1 VALDWNT
8 PRTDLA
14 TALLSLALTPSAPG
28 YIVGAARLGEL
39 DAIGAAYDADAAR
52 LATEISAENSAYSA
66 AVTSW
71 SAVIDAPWSNLDLA
85 CRYIELR
92 QYLAQHGRRV
102 APRRITNDLGA
113 RVVLSGNTYT
123 LPMSGGDVTEE
134 VLSDTTSRAE
144 LTLSTGGGVPIL
156 RVRALADGYEGRF
169 TSATVGNAS
178 DGIATHFKVSL
189 TRGVTPD
196 LYTEVYDNLDCSA
209 AAGTLGSQDESLLAL
224 PFEQVGVG
232 RPTNGGPTALVGGTG
247 GLYDAAIDRVTRLRA
262 LQSVDDDVLA
272 VTAEDVAL
280 LDEARAQFEGA
291 WGQRPAK
298 RNPIANRETELQAAI
313 DAAVSITRYL
323 TTGLP

>member
-1 VALDWNT
+1 MALDWNT

-28 YIVGAARLGEL
+28 YVVGAARLGEL

-52 LATEISAENSAYSA
+52 LATEISAEDAAYSA
-66 AVTSW
+66 AVAAW
-71 SAVIDAPWSNLDLA
+71 SSVIAAPWSNLDLA
-85 CRYIELR
+85 CRYVELR
-92 QYLAQHGRRV
+92 QYQAQHGRRV

-123 LPMSGGDVTEE
+123 LPTSGGDVTAE
-134 VLSDTTSRAE
+134 VLSDETARAA
-144 LTLSTGGGVPIL
+144 LTLSTGGSAPIL
-156 RVRALADGYEGRF
+156 LVRALADGYEGRF
-169 TSATVGNAS
+169 TSVTVANAS
-178 DGIATHFKVSL
+178 DGVATHFKVSL

-196 LYTEVYDNLDCSA
+196 LYKEAYDNLDCTA
-209 AAGTLGSQDESLLAL
+209 TAGTLGSQDESLLAM
-224 PFEQVGVG
+224 PFAQVGVG
-232 RPTNGGPTALVGGTG
+232 RPANGGPTALAGGTG

-262 LQSVDDDVLA
+262 LQSVDADVLT

-280 LDEARAQFEGA
+280 LDEARAQFDGA

-313 DAAVSITRYL
+313 DAAVNITRYL
-323 TTGLP
+323 TAGLP